1 MVNNKR
7 LVKWFNC
14 KASAIQKIKRHGF
27 CNEMDLASV
36 LENTTGQKGTTL
48 GSDPMKYR

>member
-27 CNEMDLASV
+27 CDEMDLASV
-36 LENTTGQKGTTL
+36 VEYRLERSPDQHR
-48 GSDPMKYR
+48 SS